1 MRKEIE
7 LVRDIEK
14 ELLLLLKTYKEIYTK
29 EKFNFNISE
38 GLTPIEIRFKY
49 IEETQKNEMK
59 TIRGIMLEVH
69 IYSES
74 KQIHISNILI
84 PYFMKDDGNGKNYI
98 YIF

>member
-59 TIRGIMLEVH
+59 TIRGIILE
-69 IYSES
+69 
-74 KQIHISNILI
+74 IHISNIII
-84 PYFMKDDGNGKNYI
+84 PYFMKDDGNGGKLYLYFLI
-98 YIF
+98 